1 MSAVSQASFIDF
13 LAVPFVSHGED
24 VANIR
29 KTLGENGK
37 AIQILPKVDTLESV
51 QRFNEILAE
60 SDGVIFVRNELQ
72 WELSAEKLMLAQKW
86 AISQANAAAKPITI
100 QSQVLESMVS
110 NEEPDRKEMTEISS
124 ACLDGV
130 DSIMLCHETSM
141 GKYPIEAM
149 SQLAK
154 GIAEAENIYDYD
166 QAFVNVKKQVA
177 EPGAQT
183 IDMLA
188 QNGAQIAYEQRENVD
203 MFVCMT
209 ENGKIARH
217 LAK

>member
-1 MSAVSQASFIDF
+1 M
-13 LAVPFVSHGED
+13 
-24 VANIR
+24 ANIR